1 MQVITR
7 IEGASARI
15 LRKLVKRKYY
25 STKSEAVRAGV
36 LELGLKWSISPEE
49 EEEELVARKMRK
61 MRSEIKSGKKKI
73 ISLRDVAKEAGVS
86 L

>member
-15 LRKLVKRKYY
+15 LRKLVKSKYY
-25 STKSEAVRAGV
+25 STKSEAMRAGII
-36 LELGLKWSISPEE
+36 ELGKKWNVNSEE
-49 EEEELVARKMRK
+49 EEEFVVSKMQK
-61 MRSEIKSGKKKI
+61 MQSEIKSGRKRVI
-73 ISLRDVAKEAGVS
+73 PLREVAKEAGKS